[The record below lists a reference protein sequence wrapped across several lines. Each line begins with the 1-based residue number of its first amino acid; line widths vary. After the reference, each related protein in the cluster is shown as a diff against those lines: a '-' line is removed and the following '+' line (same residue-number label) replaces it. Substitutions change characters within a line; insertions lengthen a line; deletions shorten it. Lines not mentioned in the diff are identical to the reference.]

1 MYVRNASGLVRDGA
15 KLLHIL
21 VILFLVIYLSN
32 RNIINVVIIQ
42 HSSKG
47 YGSLDIMSRN
57 ICMKATTTVLTEKFI
72 ISAYVN
78 GFLYDLG
85 LTFCYLIALK
95 SRYKQIFWM
104 FSILLTF
111 DNLWRKR
118 YAIQKRFK
126 NVMGLGLTY
135 IYALVLTQFSFPI
148 HGLKMITLQTYKE
161 DFGVEK
167 IFEIWWHGNVIELLC
182 RF

>member
-57 ICMKATTTVLTEKFI
+57 ICMKATTTVITEKFI

-85 LTFCYLIALK
+85 LTFCYFIALK
-95 SRYKQIFWM
+95 SRYKQIF
-104 FSILLTF
+104 
-111 DNLWRKR
+111 
-118 YAIQKRFK
+118 
-126 NVMGLGLTY
+126 
-135 IYALVLTQFSFPI
+135 
-148 HGLKMITLQTYKE
+148 
-161 DFGVEK
+161 
-167 IFEIWWHGNVIELLC
+167 
-182 RF
+182 